1 MGLSRAEI
9 ERGDS
14 LIKVGTDVRAQALG
28 ISGINFCPGIR
39 FWEVNFA
46 WALGFG
52 HFLTKNVQYWMSEK
66 VTYLLKI
73 FKLVILKV
81 MKTCPVIRFCS
92 TFLSGH

>member
-1 MGLSRAEI
+1 MGAW
-9 ERGDS
+9 
-14 LIKVGTDVRAQALG
+14 ALG

-66 VTYLLKI
+66 SDLLAKN
-73 FKLVILKV
+73 FQAWHSK
-81 MKTCPVIRFCS
+81 S
-92 TFLSGH
+92 NENLSSH